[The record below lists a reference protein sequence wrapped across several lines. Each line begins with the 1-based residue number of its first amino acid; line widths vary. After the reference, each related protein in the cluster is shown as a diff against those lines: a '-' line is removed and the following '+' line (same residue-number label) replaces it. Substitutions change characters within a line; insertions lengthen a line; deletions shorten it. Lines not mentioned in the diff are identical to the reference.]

1 MSASTGNN
9 EFGSNVHV
17 SSHPV
22 MTHKIS
28 ILRDSGTQPAT
39 FRALMRE
46 ITYHLGYEATSSL
59 TTEPTTIHVNVPKEQ
74 EPVECQGFKIRE
86 RTAMI
91 PILRSGLG
99 MVDSMLELL
108 PNAAIHHIGMYKVIG
123 HKPVQY
129 FNRLPKKCEVDVA
142 FVLDPVISTSDT
154 INSVVGILKRVST
167 VLQGMFIIMFLWH
180 EHDELTAG
188 LCAILFYRQW
198 GVSKIHVVSV
208 IGSKAGIE
216 QLIKM
221 YPDISITVGVV
232 DYQVSEAGFVLPG
245 LGDSGDRLFGT
256 HVPLLDD
263 QDDNSTPKR
272 KRTLSVG

>member
-1 MSASTGNN
+1 MSAASNN
-9 EFGSNVHV
+9 GKRSSDFGSNVHI

-22 MTHKIS
+22 LSHKIS
-28 ILRDSGTQPAT
+28 ILRDSSTPPAT

-46 ITYHLGYEATSSL
+46 ITYHLGFEATSTL
-59 TTEPTTIHVNVPKEQ
+59 TTEVIKIHVDVPKQ
-74 EPVECQGFKIRE
+74 GEPDECEGFKICE

-142 FVLDPVISTSDT
+142 YVLDPVISTSDT
-154 INSVVGILKRVST
+154 INSVVSILKR
-167 VLQGMFIIMFLWH
+167 
-180 EHDELTAG
+180 
-188 LCAILFYRQW
+188 W
-198 GVSKIHVVSV
+198 GVPKIHVISV
-208 IGSKAGIE
+208 IGSHVGIE

-221 YPDISITVGVV
+221 YPDISVTVGVV
-232 DYQVSEAGFVLPG
+232 DHQVSEAGFVLPG

-256 HVPLLDD
+256 HVPL
-263 QDDNSTPKR
+263 QDDEDENAMSKR
-272 KRTLSVG
+272 KRTLSEN